1 MKIRKVGKLAT
12 NFHRNEEHVTYKK
25 NLKQVLNHRLILKQ
39 VRRTIKFKKSL
50 AKIIHWHKRRA
61 KQKVRNDFEKDFSSW

>member
-12 NFHRNEEHVTYKK
+12 NFHRNKEHVTYKK

-50 AKIIHWHKRRA
+50 AKIIH
-61 KQKVRNDFEKDFSSW
+61 